1 MPSVNDIGR
10 AIAQRVT
17 NDIRD
22 NHPEIILAAWNER
35 TIRSVVS
42 SNVAQA
48 LHELVW
54 DEPARQ
60 AIVASAARQGIII
73 DELETRDADHTG

>member
-10 AIAQRVT
+10 AIAQRVA

-22 NHPEIILAAWNER
+22 NHPEIILAAWHER
-35 TIRSVVS
+35 TVRSVVS
-42 SNVAQA
+42 SNVTQA

-54 DEPARQ
+54 DDPVRQ
-60 AIVASAARQGIII
+60 AIVASAARQGIVV
-73 DELETRDADHTG
+73 EEQEA